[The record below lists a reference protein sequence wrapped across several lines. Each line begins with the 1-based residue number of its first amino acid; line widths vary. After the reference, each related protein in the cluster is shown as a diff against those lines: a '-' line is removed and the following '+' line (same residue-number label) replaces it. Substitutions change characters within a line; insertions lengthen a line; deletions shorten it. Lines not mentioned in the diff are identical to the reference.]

1 MRKNTAHA
9 ALFLILLLAVTSVFA
24 QARRSARRTTTRT
37 VAHQA
42 PRFTPPVIEEDEPL
56 APPTAEETPT
66 TQAWPETRLTSQI
79 NGSNRCEAYPWISS
93 DGLRLYFTSNRDGG
107 HGNIYFSERK
117 SIDEPFEA
125 AKKVFQTKE
134 NKYYAASLTAD
145 ELTMYLTLEGYT
157 LYIAER
163 KSRTEPFGTP
173 RVIPELKSMKLFGP
187 GISADGSEMM
197 VIDNSPQNGNSQQT
211 IWLVKGEDGKFTEK
225 AKLKLPEGKTAGPGQ
240 ISKDGFSYYCSLEGK
255 SGIGE
260 QLYRY
265 TRNAMGEEFT
275 LAGKMADDVNV
286 TRENLQPSVNGD
298 GTIMAYVINN
308 DGTWTGDDIRVVK
321 FDGDKVVEENHP
333 VLVAVKPVAAV
344 ETVKVDVSKIKISPA
359 NIANISVPVL
369 PKAAKAATEPVIRT
383 SLVNIYPN
391 PFTELLTVEL
401 LKPVSGKLLFEL
413 FDVHGKRVLA
423 QQISGETAIV
433 QVKTGN
439 LSAGQFTCRISGNEG
454 VVYSGTVISGK

>member
-9 ALFLILLLAVTSVFA
+9 ALFLIFLLAVTSVFA
-24 QARRSARRTTTRT
+24 QARRSARRATTRP
-37 VAHQA
+37 VAEQ
-42 PRFTPPVIEEDEPL
+42 TPWISTPVIEEEPL
-56 APPTAEETPT
+56 APPTAEETPA

-79 NGSNRCEAYPWISS
+79 NGSNRCEAYPWISG

-117 SIDEPFEA
+117 SIDERFEA

-134 NKYYAASLTAD
+134 NRYYAASLTAD

-163 KSRTEPFGTP
+163 KSRTEPFSTP
-173 RVIPELKSMKLFGP
+173 RVIPELKDRKLFGP

-197 VIDNSPQNGNSQQT
+197 VIDYTQTNGKGQQT
-211 IWLVKGEDGKFTEK
+211 IWLVKGTDGKFTEK

-240 ISKDGFSYYCSLEGK
+240 ISKDGLSYYCSLEGIN
-255 SGIGE
+255 GQGE
-260 QLYRY
+260 YLYRY
-265 TRNAMGEEFT
+265 TRNAIGTEFT
-275 LAGKMADDVNV
+275 LAGKMADDVNA

-308 DGTWTGDDIRVVK
+308 DGSWNGDDIRVVK
-321 FDGDKVVEENHP
+321 FDGDKVADDNP

-344 ETVKVDVSKIKISPA
+344 ETVKIDVSKIKINPA
-359 NIANISVPVL
+359 NIANITLPVL
-369 PKAAKAATEPVIRT
+369 PKAVKVATEPVIRT
-383 SLVNIYPN
+383 SFVNIYPN
-391 PFTELLTVEL
+391 PFTELLTVEFF
-401 LKPVSGKLLFEL
+401 KPVSGKLLFEL
-413 FDVHGKRVLA
+413 YDVNGKRVLA
-423 QQISGETAIV
+423 QQISSETAIV

-439 LSAGQFTCRISGNEG
+439 LSAGQFTCRISGSEG
-454 VVYSGTVISGK
+454 VVYSGTLISGK

>member
-9 ALFLILLLAVTSVFA
+9 ALFLIFLLAVTSVFA
-24 QARRSARRTTTRT
+24 QARRSARRATTRA
-37 VAHQA
+37 VSYQA
-42 PRFTPPVIEEDEPL
+42 PRFTPPVIEDEPIVTQPAED
-56 APPTAEETPT
+56 APTP
-66 TQAWPETRLTSQI
+66 QAWPETRLTKQI
-79 NGSNRCEAYPWISS
+79 NSNQCEAYPWISS
-93 DGLRLYFTSNRDGG
+93 DGLRLYFSSNRDGG

-117 SIDEPFEA
+117 NLDEPFEE

-197 VIDNSPQNGNSQQT
+197 VIDYTQRNGKGQQT
-211 IWLVKGEDGKFTEK
+211 IWLVKGTDGKFTEK
-225 AKLKLPEGKTAGPGQ
+225 ATLKLPEGLTSGPGQ
-240 ISKDGFSYYCSLEGK
+240 ISKDGLTYYCSLERQ
-255 SGIGE
+255 SGQGE
-260 QLYRY
+260 HLYRY
-265 TRNAMGEEFT
+265 TRNTMGAEFT
-275 LAGKMADDVNV
+275 LAGKMAGDVNV

-308 DGTWTGDDIRVVK
+308 DGSWSGDDIRVVK
-321 FDGDKVVEENHP
+321 LDGDKVAEDNL

-344 ETVKVDVSKIKISPA
+344 ETVKVDVSKIKITPA
-359 NIANISVPVL
+359 NITNVTVPVL
-369 PKAAKAATEPVIRT
+369 PKAEKAVTEPIIRT

-391 PFTELLTVEL
+391 PFTELLTIEF
-401 LKPVSGKLLFEL
+401 LKPLKDKVLLEL
-413 FDVHGKRVLA
+413 FDVNGKRVLA
-423 QQISGETAIV
+423 QQISGEGTIV
-433 QVKTGN
+433 RVKTGN
-439 LSAGQFTCRISGNEG
+439 LSAGQFTCRISGSEG
-454 VVYSGTVISGK
+454 VVYSGTLISGK